1 MYVLYLP
8 SADISASSSTP
19 YKAATSIALEKLLL
33 GTEELLLEKLPLG
46 TTVVVVLALLL
57 LLRDKLRALEVL
69 VLAQTAVKLACMLGL
84 AFVLVAT
91 LPLLLLPA
99 LLLPTLLLAKLASAN
114 CGWTSESVWLA
125 KYVLMSG
132 TPDLVDT
139 ADR

>member
-1 MYVLYLP
+1 VYVLYLP
-8 SADISASSSTP
+8 SADIRASSSTP
-19 YKAATSIALEKLLL
+19 YKAATLVALEKLLL
-33 GTEELLLEKLPLG
+33 GTKELLLEKLSLG

-57 LLRDKLRALEVL
+57 LSRDKLCVLEVL
-69 VLAQTAVKLACMLGL
+69 VLARAAVELACMLGL

-99 LLLPTLLLAKLASAN
+99 LLLPTLILAKLASAN

-125 KYVLMSG
+125 RYVLMSG

>member
-8 SADISASSSTP
+8 SADIRALFSTP
-19 YKAATSIALEKLLL
+19 YKAATLIALEKLLL

-57 LLRDKLRALEVL
+57 LSRDKLRALEVL
-69 VLAQTAVKLACMLGL
+69 VLARAAVELACMLGL

-91 LPLLLLPA
+91 LPLLLPA
-99 LLLPTLLLAKLASAN
+99 LLLPTLILAKLASAN

>member
-8 SADISASSSTP
+8 STDIRASSSTP
-19 YKAATSIALEKLLL
+19 YKAATLVALEKLLL

-57 LLRDKLRALEVL
+57 LSRDKLRALEVL
-69 VLAQTAVKLACMLGL
+69 VLARAAVELACMLGL

-91 LPLLLLPA
+91 LPL